1 VAGPEPAA
9 LATGT
14 GLLHRAGLCADRLS
28 KYGESRFF
36 PAPQVT
42 GIHPIENG
50 GRSAMNWAE
59 TYISWQPRVL
69 SVLRIMTGLLFLQYG
84 MAKLLKFP
92 AVPAFKDVTLFS
104 LYGLAG
110 TLELVGGALMILGL
124 FTRPV
129 AFILAGEMAFAYF
142 IGHAPRG
149 FLPILNG
156 GNLAILFCFV
166 FFYLSFAGA
175 GPWSLDALRK
185 NREEQL
191 SGRALQ
197 D

>member
-1 VAGPEPAA
+1 M
-9 LATGT
+9 T
-14 GLLHRAGLCADRLS
+14 
-28 KYGESRFF
+28 
-36 PAPQVT
+36 
-42 GIHPIENG
+42 
-50 GRSAMNWAE
+50 WAE
-59 TYISWQPRVL
+59 TYLSWQPRVSSL
-69 SVLRIMTGLLFLQYG
+69 LRIMTGLLFLQYG

-129 AFILAGEMAFAYF
+129 AFILAGEVAFAYF
-142 IGHAPRG
+142 LGHAPRG

-175 GPWSLDALRK
+175 GPWSVDALWK
-185 NREEQL
+185 KREAQL
-191 SGRALQ
+191 VVSGRALR

>member
-1 VAGPEPAA
+1 
-9 LATGT
+9 
-14 GLLHRAGLCADRLS
+14 
-28 KYGESRFF
+28 
-36 PAPQVT
+36 
-42 GIHPIENG
+42 
-50 GRSAMNWAE
+50 
-59 TYISWQPRVL
+59 
-69 SVLRIMTGLLFLQYG
+69 MTGLLFLQYE

-142 IGHAPRG
+142 LGHAPRG

-166 FFYLSFAGA
+166 FLL
-175 GPWSLDALRK
+175 PVLR
-185 NREEQL
+185 RR
-191 SGRALQ
+191 RALESRCLAQ
-197 D
+197 EQRRATRRQRPSAAGLMSNSSVAENVAPRMGRVRISPHVYNDEEDIDRFVATFRWLACS

>member
-1 VAGPEPAA
+1 M
-9 LATGT
+9 T
-14 GLLHRAGLCADRLS
+14 
-28 KYGESRFF
+28 
-36 PAPQVT
+36 
-42 GIHPIENG
+42 
-50 GRSAMNWAE
+50 WAE
-59 TYISWQPRVL
+59 TYLSWQPRVL
-69 SVLRIMTGLLFLQYG
+69 SLLRIMTGLLFLQYG
-84 MAKLLKFP
+84 MGEAAEISCRAGVQGCD
-92 AVPAFKDVTLFS
+92 AVS

-142 IGHAPRG
+142 LGHAPRG

-175 GPWSLDALRK
+175 GPWSVDALRK
-185 NREEQL
+185 K
-191 SGRALQ
+191 
-197 D
+197 

>member
-1 VAGPEPAA
+1 M
-9 LATGT
+9 T
-14 GLLHRAGLCADRLS
+14 
-28 KYGESRFF
+28 
-36 PAPQVT
+36 
-42 GIHPIENG
+42 
-50 GRSAMNWAE
+50 WAE
-59 TYISWQPRVL
+59 TYLSWQPRVL

-142 IGHAPRG
+142 LGHAPRG

-156 GNLAILFCFV
+156 GNLAILLCFV
-166 FFYLSFAGA
+166 FCYLSFAGA
-175 GPWSLDALRK
+175 GPWSVDALRK
-185 NREEQL
+185 KRGVELFVN
-191 SGRALQ
+191 GRTSQ

>member
-1 VAGPEPAA
+1 M
-9 LATGT
+9 
-14 GLLHRAGLCADRLS
+14 
-28 KYGESRFF
+28 K
-36 PAPQVT
+36 
-42 GIHPIENG
+42 
-50 GRSAMNWAE
+50 WAE
-59 TYISWQPRVL
+59 TYVSWQPRVL

-166 FFYLSFAGA
+166 FSIC
-175 GPWSLDALRK
+175 PSLAPDPGVSMPCEKTGKSNSSSAAERCRIEFETERR
-185 NREEQL
+185 RER
-191 SGRALQ
+191 RAA
-197 D
+197 

>member
-1 VAGPEPAA
+1 MTWPEA
-9 LATGT
+9 
-14 GLLHRAGLCADRLS
+14 
-28 KYGESRFF
+28 
-36 PAPQVT
+36 
-42 GIHPIENG
+42 
-50 GRSAMNWAE
+50 
-59 TYISWQPRVL
+59 YISWQPRVL
-69 SVLRIMTGLLFLQYG
+69 SVPRIMTGLLFLQYG

-142 IGHAPRG
+142 LGHAPRG

-156 GNLAILFCFV
+156 GNLAIVFCFV
-166 FFYLSFAGA
+166 FFYLSFAGG
-175 GPWSLDALRK
+175 GPWSLDALRTTEK
-185 NREEQL
+185 GEPVVG
-191 SGRALQ
+191 GRPLPG
-197 D
+197 

>member
-1 VAGPEPAA
+1 MTWPEA
-9 LATGT
+9 
-14 GLLHRAGLCADRLS
+14 
-28 KYGESRFF
+28 
-36 PAPQVT
+36 
-42 GIHPIENG
+42 
-50 GRSAMNWAE
+50 
-59 TYISWQPRVL
+59 YISWQPRVL

-92 AVPAFKDVTLFS
+92 TVPAFKDVTLFS
-104 LYGLAG
+104 LYVLAG
-110 TLELVGGALMILGL
+110 PLELGCGSLMILGL
-124 FTRPV
+124 FTRSV

-142 IGHAPRG
+142 LGHAPRG

-166 FFYLSFAGA
+166 FFYLFFAGA

-185 NREEQL
+185 NGEGQL
-191 SGRALQ
+191 AVGGRALQ

>member
-1 VAGPEPAA
+1 M
-9 LATGT
+9 TWT
-14 GLLHRAGLCADRLS
+14 
-28 KYGESRFF
+28 
-36 PAPQVT
+36 
-42 GIHPIENG
+42 
-50 GRSAMNWAE
+50 E

-129 AFILAGEMAFAYF
+129 AFPGASCPSSMAG
-142 IGHAPRG
+142 ISRS
-149 FLPILNG
+149 
-156 GNLAILFCFV
+156 C
-166 FFYLSFAGA
+166 S
-175 GPWSLDALRK
+175 ALC
-185 NREEQL
+185 
-191 SGRALQ
+191 SS
-197 D
+197 

>member
-1 VAGPEPAA
+1 MTWPEA
-9 LATGT
+9 
-14 GLLHRAGLCADRLS
+14 
-28 KYGESRFF
+28 
-36 PAPQVT
+36 
-42 GIHPIENG
+42 
-50 GRSAMNWAE
+50 
-59 TYISWQPRVL
+59 YISWQPRVL

-142 IGHAPRG
+142 LGHAPRG
-149 FLPILNG
+149 FLPILNVAG
-156 GNLAILFCFV
+156 G
-166 FFYLSFAGA
+166 
-175 GPWSLDALRK
+175 GPWSLNALR
-185 NREEQL
+185 
-191 SGRALQ
+191 
-197 D
+197 

>member
-1 VAGPEPAA
+1 M
-9 LATGT
+9 
-14 GLLHRAGLCADRLS
+14 
-28 KYGESRFF
+28 K
-36 PAPQVT
+36 
-42 GIHPIENG
+42 
-50 GRSAMNWAE
+50 WAE
-59 TYISWQPRVL
+59 TYASWQPRAL

-92 AVPAFKDVTLFS
+92 AVPMFKDVTLFS

-110 TLELVGGALMILGL
+110 TLELVGGVLMVLGL

-149 FLPILNG
+149 FFPILNRG
-156 GNLAILFCFV
+156 DLAILFCFV

-175 GPWSLDALRK
+175 GPWSLDALRNK
-185 NREEQL
+185 
-191 SGRALQ
+191 A
-197 D
+197 DV

>member
-1 VAGPEPAA
+1 MTWPEA
-9 LATGT
+9 
-14 GLLHRAGLCADRLS
+14 
-28 KYGESRFF
+28 
-36 PAPQVT
+36 
-42 GIHPIENG
+42 
-50 GRSAMNWAE
+50 
-59 TYISWQPRVL
+59 YISWQPRVL

-129 AFILAGEMAFAYF
+129 AFVLAGEMAFAYF
-142 IGHAPRG
+142 LGHSPRG

-156 GNLAILFCFV
+156 GTRDPVLLRVLLLLLRRRRSVEPRCVARKAATRGQRPSI
-166 FFYLSFAGA
+166 AGLI
-175 GPWSLDALRK
+175 SNRALPRTS
-185 NREEQL
+185 RR
-191 SGRALQ
+191 SGRSL
-197 D
+197 

>member
-1 VAGPEPAA
+1 MS
-9 LATGT
+9 T
-14 GLLHRAGLCADRLS
+14 D
-28 KYGESRFF
+28 
-36 PAPQVT
+36 
-42 GIHPIENG
+42 
-50 GRSAMNWAE
+50 GRSGMKWAE
-59 TYISWQPRVL
+59 TYVSWQPCVL
-69 SVLRIMTGLLFLQYG
+69 SLLRIMTGLLFLQYG

-92 AVPAFKDVTLFS
+92 PVPLFKDVTLFS
-104 LYGLAG
+104 LLGLAG
-110 TLELVGGALMILGL
+110 TVELIGGALVILGL

-142 IGHAPRG
+142 LGHAPRG

-166 FFYLSFAGA
+166 FFYLFFDGA

-185 NREEQL
+185 NGEGQL
-191 SGRALQ
+191 AVGGRALQ